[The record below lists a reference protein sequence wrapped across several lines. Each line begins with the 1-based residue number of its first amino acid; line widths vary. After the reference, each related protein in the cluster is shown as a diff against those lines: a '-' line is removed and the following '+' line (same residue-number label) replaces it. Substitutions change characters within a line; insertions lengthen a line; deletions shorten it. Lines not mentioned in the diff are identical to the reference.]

1 MSLTT
6 SARTH
11 AGRVR
16 SQNEDAAV
24 CRPDHGL
31 FAVID
36 GMGGQEAGEVAAAIA
51 AAALSE
57 VPNVPGLAS
66 ETVLVAA
73 FKEARTRILHQ
84 ADTHTEQR
92 EMGAVATAARLDDN
106 GRSLAIAHVGDT
118 RAWLVNRKGVRQ
130 LTTDHVA
137 EGTGK
142 RPVARDLGRRAMD
155 GEWVET
161 QRVTVARGDLLVLAS
176 DGLHDPVPAEELAA
190 ELQRLW
196 REGADADAVT
206 SRLVALALARGGPD
220 NVTVVAAR
228 IGPFRRGQR
237 RRRLSP
243 VLTVALLAVLIG
255 LVVASLY
262 GRTPPP
268 ILELPD
274 RVSALTVFTS
284 PATVTAEAGKVTTV
298 ADGGSL
304 LVRGA
309 RVTGVDWRV
318 EVGTNATLTL
328 DLVAFDLT
336 GGFTVILAKGA
347 RLQMVDSRVTAGAI
361 RVVSED
367 GATIAL
373 DHVSLTTNGGPGPS
387 FEGPAVPVETDV
399 RRSGVLEE
407 PAEPVEPAAPAAP
420 APSPSAPRPE

>member
-1 MSLTT
+1 MSLNA

-16 SQNEDAAV
+16 PQNEDAAV
-24 CRPDHGL
+24 CRPEHGL

-73 FKEARTRILHQ
+73 MKEARTRILHQ
-84 ADTHTEQR
+84 ADKQVDQR
-92 EMGAVATAARLDDN
+92 DMGAVATAARIEDN
-106 GRSLAIAHVGDT
+106 GRSVAIAHVGDT

-137 EGTGK
+137 EGAGK
-142 RPVARDLGRRAMD
+142 RPVARDLGRRTMD

-161 QRVTVARGDLLVLAS
+161 NRFPVGRGDLLVLAS
-176 DGLHDPVPAEELAA
+176 DGLHDPVPADELAA

-220 NVTVVAAR
+220 NVTVVATR
-228 IGPFRRGQR
+228 ISPFRRGQS

-243 VLTVALLAVLIG
+243 VLTVALLAVLIA
-255 LVVASLY
+255 LVVSSLY
-262 GRTPPP
+262 GRTPSPV
-268 ILELPD
+268 LELPD
-274 RVSALTVFTS
+274 RVSAQTLFTS

-304 LVRGA
+304 LLRGV

-318 EVGTNATLTL
+318 EVGAGAQLTI
-328 DLVAFDLT
+328 DLTAFDLT
-336 GGFTVILAKGA
+336 GAFTVLLAKGA
-347 RLQMVDSRVTAGAI
+347 SLHVVDSRVSAGAI
-361 RVVSED
+361 RVVSEE
-367 GATIAL
+367 GSTVSL
-373 DHVSLTTNGGPGPS
+373 NHVSLTTLGGPGPS
-387 FEGPAVPVETDV
+387 FEGPAVPTETDV

-407 PAEPVEPAAPAAP
+407 PAAPPEPAAPEVAP
-420 APSPSAPRPE
+420 EAPKPTP